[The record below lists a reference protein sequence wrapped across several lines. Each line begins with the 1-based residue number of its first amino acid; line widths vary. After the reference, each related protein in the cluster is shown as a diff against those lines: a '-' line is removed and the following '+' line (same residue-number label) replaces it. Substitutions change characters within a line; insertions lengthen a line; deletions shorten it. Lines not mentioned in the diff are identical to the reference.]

1 MTVLNFCRLGTTL
14 TLLALSGCSADY
26 YEKQADKDVY
36 QILKTVEKDIFGES
50 SQFSIASGKS
60 SKEQQALT
68 PVKILND
75 RKSTEKVRLS
85 LNQALDYAVANSREY
100 QSEKERLYLT
110 ALTLTGEQ
118 HEFRPNLF
126 GSTQA
131 NYSRQSDGE
140 EVGTASSA
148 LGVNQTLATGGSL
161 GVTLANDLL
170 QYFSGDPRRSATSLI
185 TLNLAQPLLRGAG
198 RDVAVEN
205 LTQANRNVVYAI
217 RDYTHFQNTFS
228 VSIVNEYFDL
238 LRSKDV
244 IFNEYNNYQ
253 SRKKNVEYLSAR
265 VDRERPEAVGIAE
278 QDELSA
284 RNRYISAISDY
295 RNALDSFKVTL
306 GLPQTTQLRLDDA
319 EIIKLR
325 AGGLKP
331 ISLSSREA
339 FAIALDHRL
348 PLFNQVD
355 RFEDSKRQVGIAA
368 NQLKADL
375 ALVGNASL
383 ANSGGPVDYTKFN
396 FNDVRATVGL
406 QLNLPLDRLR
416 ERNQY
421 RATLINFES
430 SIRTLS
436 RNFDELRNLLDRRIR
451 ELEEF
456 RQSYEIQKG
465 AVKLARNRV
474 EGNQL
479 RLQAGTVEFRQ
490 LSESQDALISAQN
503 AETSAIVNYL
513 SARLGL
519 LVELGVLD
527 PNSKDYWLSDNP
539 SKIKALGR
547 PANPQ
552 PAFAPSD
559 KVPTPEELFE

>member
-14 TLLALSGCSADY
+14 TLLALFGCSADY

-126 GSTQA
+126 GSSQA
-131 NYSRQSDGE
+131 NYTRQIDGE

-148 LGVNQTLATGGSL
+148 LGVNQALATGGSL

>member
-14 TLLALSGCSADY
+14 TLLALFGCSADY

-131 NYSRQSDGE
+131 NYTRQSDGE
-140 EVGTASSA
+140 EAGTSSSA
-148 LGVNQTLATGGSL
+148 LGVNQALATGGSL